1 MRRRA
6 HPSVWLCFPLPI
18 QAVIARLAAGG
29 LGRRRK
35 RTLGTPLALLVV
47 THTRETTMIWAT
59 WYALLLV
66 FPLSIVLLL
75 TKEGFR
81 YVQVGLRL
89 SRRRARRLPR
99 R

>member
-1 MRRRA
+1 
-6 HPSVWLCFPLPI
+6 
-18 QAVIARLAAGG
+18 
-29 LGRRRK
+29 
-35 RTLGTPLALLVV
+35 
-47 THTRETTMIWAT
+47 MIWAT